1 MKITFLRK
9 NINIILLSSLLLK
22 NKILTFLSIALGV
35 IIIFSLGHKENNK
48 LTVTAKVRGDL
59 PYSVVLKIKNFNPNH
74 DVQIHSER
82 ALQLKISS
90 YKNFL
95 EFINQNNN
103 KYFLEILDKYNL
115 NAKSFFSKN
124 LTETKTENIIQYF
137 FSYPKEINGNNFLNN
152 YIIFSKEKVI
162 DEIYLDLKFYID
174 TNINKKLNFLEIA
187 KDLNIE
193 NPVGRVLDNES
204 QEFSFNKGKKVLLAE
219 ISQLRR
225 DEKLLSKA
233 YLDWDPF
240 IYEAFEEEMKFI
252 NQTKYKYIFL
262 KIIFGFLLGI
272 FIAFLFIFFKNTTKN
287 I

>member
-9 NINIILLSSLLLK
+9 NINIIFLSSLLLK
-22 NKILTFLSIALGV
+22 NKILTFLSIALGM
-35 IIIFSLGHKENNK
+35 IIIFSYGHKENNK
-48 LTVTAKVRGDL
+48 LIVTAKVRGDL
-59 PYSVVLKIKNFNPNH
+59 PYSVILKIKNFNPNH
-74 DVQIHSER
+74 DVQIYFER

-103 KYFLEILDKYNL
+103 KFFLEMLDKYNL
-115 NAKSFFSKN
+115 NTNLFFSKN
-124 LTETKTENIIQYF
+124 LTETKSDNIIQYF
-137 FSYPKEINGNNFLNN
+137 FTYPEEINGNNFLNN
-152 YIIFSKEKVI
+152 YIIFSKEKII

-174 TNINKKLNFLEIA
+174 AKINKNLYFLEIA

-193 NPVGRVLDNES
+193 NPAGRMFDNES
-204 QEFSFNKGKKVLLAE
+204 QEYSFNKGKKVLLAE
-219 ISQLRR
+219 ISQLRK

-240 IYEAFEEEMKFI
+240 INEAFGPELKFI
-252 NQTKYKYIFL
+252 NQTKYEYIFL

-272 FIAFLFIFFKNTTKN
+272 FIAFLFIFLKNTTKN

>member
-9 NINIILLSSLLLK
+9 NINIIFLSSLLLK

-35 IIIFSLGHKENNK
+35 IIIFSFGHKENNK

-59 PYSVVLKIKNFNPNH
+59 PYSVVLKIKNFNSNH
-74 DVQIHSER
+74 DVQIYSER
-82 ALQLKISS
+82 ALQLKVSS

-103 KYFLEILDKYNL
+103 KYFLEMLDKYNL
-115 NAKSFFSKN
+115 NANSFFSKN
-124 LTETKTENIIQYF
+124 LTETKSDNIIQYF

-152 YIIFSKEKVI
+152 YIIYSKAKVI
-162 DEIYLDLKFYID
+162 DEIYLELKFYID
-174 TNINKKLNFLEIA
+174 AKIDKNLNFLEIA

-193 NPVGRVLDNES
+193 NPSGRMLDNES
-204 QEFSFNKGKKVLLAE
+204 HEYSFNKGKKVLLAE
-219 ISQLRR
+219 ISQFRKE
-225 DEKLLSKA
+225 EKLLSKA

-240 IYEAFEEEMKFI
+240 IYEAFEPDLKFI
-252 NQTKYKYIFL
+252 NQTKYEYIFL

-272 FIAFLFIFFKNTTKN
+272 FIAFLFIFLKNTTKN

>member
-9 NINIILLSSLLLK
+9 NINIIFLSSLLLK

-35 IIIFSLGHKENNK
+35 IIIFSFGHKENNK

-59 PYSVVLKIKNFNPNH
+59 PYSVVLKIKKFNPNH
-74 DVQIHSER
+74 DVQFYSEK
-82 ALQLKISS
+82 ALQLKMSS

-103 KYFLEILDKYNL
+103 KYFLEMLDKYNL
-115 NAKSFFSKN
+115 NANSFFSKN
-124 LTETKTENIIQYF
+124 LTETKSDNIIQYF

-162 DEIYLDLKFYID
+162 DEIYLELKFYID
-174 TNINKKLNFLEIA
+174 AKINKNLYFLEIA

-193 NPVGRVLDNES
+193 NPAGRVLDNES
-204 QEFSFNKGKKVLLAE
+204 QEYSFNKGKKVLLAE
-219 ISQLRR
+219 ISQLRK
-225 DEKLLSKA
+225 DKKLLSKA

-240 IYEAFEEEMKFI
+240 IYEAFEPELKFI
-252 NQTKYKYIFL
+252 NQTKYEYIFL